1 MSCPQITFHLAFLL
15 NSIKLFI
22 KSVNNIVSAD
32 CLTRRLSGGAHGDER
47 HVTTSKDILERG
59 YTRLVKEYERLGI
72 KPGRVIKF
80 VLKPTWNAVI
90 GTNGCCGVA
99 ISFRGNHAIYEEDQT
114 RFKLDELKTYVGASL
129 FDVARDHMSSGV
141 IRRSSIALAALN
153 ALSQPLLDEGR
164 LERLGHGSVKSFS
177 DVVME
182 DDVVVIIGYGGLV
195 KDYLGRCRELHVTD
209 MRPAESLKTVVV
221 GDVVEYGPMEATV
234 HSAKDNEVVLSQAD
248 VALITGSTL
257 VNGTFNEV
265 VGYAS
270 KARIRCLYGPSAQ
283 LLPDILFESGIN
295 AVMSVA
301 ISDPARF
308 EYDMVNELDIEPA
321 LKRHQR
327 KYVAWAPEL
336 TVADAALSCEKT
348 GPTDDGK
355 ILRIL

>member
-1 MSCPQITFHLAFLL
+1 MS
-15 NSIKLFI
+15 
-22 KSVNNIVSAD
+22 KSQ
-32 CLTRRLSGGAHGDER
+32 E
-47 HVTTSKDILERG
+47 ILERG
-59 YTRLVKEYERLGI
+59 YTKLVKEYKRLGI

-80 VLKPTWNAVI
+80 GLKPTWNAVI

-99 ISFRGNHAIYEEDQT
+99 ISFRGNHTVYRADQT
-114 RFKLDELKTYVGASL
+114 RFKLDELKPYVGASL
-129 FDVARDHMSSGV
+129 FDVARDHMSSDI
-141 IRRSSIALAALN
+141 IRRRSIALAALN
-153 ALSQPLLDEGR
+153 AISQPLLDEGR
-164 LERLGHGSVKSFS
+164 LERLGHGSVKSFQ

-209 MRPAESLKTVVV
+209 MRPVESFKTVIV
-221 GDVVEYGPMEATV
+221 GDAVEYGPIEVTV

-265 VGYAS
+265 IDYAS
-270 KARIRCLYGPSAQ
+270 EARIRCLYGPSAQ

-295 AVMSVA
+295 VVMSVA
-301 ISDPARF
+301 IRDPALF
-308 EYDMVNELDIEPA
+308 EYDMVNEMDIEPA

-355 ILRIL
+355 TLGLL